1 MRLYSR
7 THETSCGIDL
17 HARTMYVCVLDREG
31 QTLVHRNLPCRPDAL
46 LAALAPLRDRD
57 LVVGCEC
64 LFAWYWLADLCER
77 EGLPFALGHAL
88 GMRAIHGLKTK
99 SDKLDSWKIAQLLRG
114 GNFPCAYVYPRRFRA
129 TRDLLRR
136 RLHFVRF
143 RSELLT
149 HLKMSEA
156 QANLEPLK
164 QRLDHA
170 PNRAGFAERFPLGS
184 SRSSIAADCRLL
196 DSIDD
201 LVGGLERELVACAK
215 GDDLAA
221 FYRLRSVPGI
231 GEILAMTIFYEV
243 PDFDRFDTVQQFASY
258 ARLVAPRGE
267 SAGKL
272 GGASGRKQGNVHLKW
287 AFSEAAVLLLRNNP
301 RAQKLHSRLVARF
314 GKAKALSVLAHK
326 LGRAVFH
333 MQKRQQPFDAER
345 FYREA

>member
-1 MRLYSR
+1 MRVYSR
-7 THETSCGIDL
+7 SHEFTCGIDL
-17 HARTMYVCVLDREG
+17 HARTMYLCVLDREG
-31 QTLVHRNLPCRPDAL
+31 QPVLHRNLPCRPEAFL
-46 LAALAPLRDRD
+46 EAIAPFRSD
-57 LVVGCEC
+57 LIVGCEC
-64 LFAWYWLADLCER
+64 LFAWYWLADLCE
-77 EGLPFALGHAL
+77 EESISFVLGHAL
-88 GMRAIHGLKTK
+88 GMRSVYGLKTK

-114 GNFPCAYVYPRRFRA
+114 GNFPLAYVYPRRFRA

-164 QRLDHA
+164 KRLDHA
-170 PNRAGFAERFPLGS
+170 PNRSGFPERFPEGS
-184 SRSSIAADCRLL
+184 SRSSIGADCRLL
-196 DSIDD
+196 DAIDD
-201 LVGGLERELVACAK
+201 LVGDLERELVACAK

-231 GEILAMTIFYEV
+231 GEILGMTIFYEV

-258 ARLVAPRGE
+258 ARLVSPRSE

-272 GGASGRKQGNVHLKW
+272 GGSRGRKQGNVHLKW

>member
-7 THETSCGIDL
+7 THDVSCGIDL
-17 HARTMYVCVLDREG
+17 HARTMYLCILDRAG
-31 QTLVHRNLPCRPDAL
+31 QTLLHRNLPTRPEAL
-46 LAALAPLRDRD
+46 LDALAPFRSAD

-77 EGLPFALGHAL
+77 EGIPFALGHAL
-88 GMRAIHGLKTK
+88 GMRSIHGLKTK

-156 QANLEPLK
+156 QSNLEPLK

-170 PNRAGFAERFPLGS
+170 PNRVGFAERFPDGS

-201 LVGGLERELVACAK
+201 LVGDLERELVACAK

-231 GEILAMTIFYEV
+231 GEILAMTIFYEI

-287 AFSEAAVLLLRNNP
+287 AFSEAAVLLLHNNP

>member
-7 THETSCGIDL
+7 THDVSCGIDL
-17 HARTMYVCVLDREG
+17 HARTMYLCILDRAG
-31 QTLVHRNLPCRPDAL
+31 QTLLHRNLPTRPEAL
-46 LAALAPLRDRD
+46 LDALAPFRSAD

-77 EGLPFALGHAL
+77 EGIPFALGHAL
-88 GMRAIHGLKTK
+88 GMRSIHGLKTK

-164 QRLDHA
+164 QRLDH
-170 PNRAGFAERFPLGS
+170 PSNRAGFPERFPEGS

-201 LVGGLERELVACAK
+201 LVGDLERELVACAK

-231 GEILAMTIFYEV
+231 GEILAMTIFYEI

>member
-1 MRLYSR
+1 MRVYSR
-7 THETSCGIDL
+7 SHEFTCGVDL
-17 HARTMYVCVLDREG
+17 HARSMYLCVLDREG
-31 QTLVHRNLPCRPDAL
+31 QAVLHRNLPCRPDAF
-46 LAALAPLRDRD
+46 LAAIAPFRSG

-64 LFAWYWLADLCER
+64 LFAWYWLADLCEE
-77 EGLPFALGHAL
+77 EGIEFVLGHAL
-88 GMRAIHGLKTK
+88 GMRLVYGLKTK

-114 GNFPCAYVYPRRFRA
+114 GNFPLAYVYPRRFRA

-164 QRLDHA
+164 KRLDHA
-170 PNRAGFAERFPLGS
+170 PNRSGFPERFPEGS
-184 SRSSIAADCRLL
+184 SRSSISADCRLL

-201 LVGGLERELVACAK
+201 LVGDLERELVACAK

-231 GEILAMTIFYEV
+231 GEILGMTIFYEV

-258 ARLVAPRGE
+258 SRLVAPRIE

-272 GGASGRKQGNVHLKW
+272 GGSRGRKQGNVHLKW

-301 RAQKLHSRLVARF
+301 RAQKLHSRLVSRF

>member
-1 MRLYSR
+1 MRVYPRRHDL
-7 THETSCGIDL
+7 SCGIDL
-17 HARTMYVCVLDREG
+17 HARTMYVCVLDHEG
-31 QTLVHRNLPCRPDAL
+31 QTALHRNLPSRPEAL
-46 LAALAPLRDRD
+46 LSVLAPFRAAD

-64 LFAWYWLADLCER
+64 LFAWYWLADVCEA
-77 EGLPFALGHAL
+77 EGIPFVLGHAL

-99 SDKLDSWKIAQLLRG
+99 SDKLDSWKIAQLLHG
-114 GNFPCAYVYPRRFRA
+114 GNFPVAYVYPRRFRA

-164 QRLDHA
+164 KRLDHPA
-170 PNRAGFAERFPLGS
+170 QRAGFPARFPEGS
-184 SRSSIAADCRLL
+184 ARSSIAADCRLL
-196 DSIDD
+196 DALDD
-201 LVGGLERELVACAK
+201 LVADLERELVATAK
-215 GDDLAA
+215 ADDLAA

-231 GEILAMTIFYEV
+231 GEILALTLFYEV

-258 ARLVAPRGE
+258 ARLVAPRTE
-267 SAGKL
+267 SSGKL
-272 GGASGRKQGNVHLKW
+272 GGSRGRKQGNVHLKW
-287 AFSEAAVLLLRNNP
+287 AFSEAAVTLLRNNP
-301 RAQKLHSRLVARF
+301 PAQRLHSRLVARF

-345 FYREA
+345 FYRVA

>member
-7 THETSCGIDL
+7 THDASCGIDL
-17 HARTMYVCVLDREG
+17 HARTMYVCVLDSEG
-31 QTLVHRNLPCRPDAL
+31 KTLLHRNLPTRPEAL
-46 LAALAPLRDRD
+46 LGALAPFRSAD

-64 LFAWYWLADLCER
+64 LFAWYWLADLCEQ
-77 EGLPFALGHAL
+77 EGIPFALGHAL

-136 RLHFVRF
+136 RLLFVRF

-149 HLKMSEA
+149 HLKMFEA

-164 QRLDHA
+164 KRLDHA
-170 PNRAGFAERFPLGS
+170 PNRTDFPERFPEGS

-201 LVGGLERELVACAK
+201 LVGDLERELVASAK
-215 GDDLAA
+215 ADDLAA

-231 GEILAMTIFYEV
+231 GEILGMTIFYQV

-258 ARLVAPRGE
+258 ARLVSPRTE
-267 SAGKL
+267 SAGKQRERP
-272 GGASGRKQGNVHLKW
+272 AGRDD
-287 AFSEAAVLLLRNNP
+287 LR
-301 RAQKLHSRLVARF
+301 RSSRRSY
-314 GKAKALSVLAHK
+314 GC
-326 LGRAVFH
+326 
-333 MQKRQQPFDAER
+333 
-345 FYREA
+345 

>member
-1 MRLYSR
+1 MRVYAR
-7 THETSCGIDL
+7 RHEVSCGIDL
-17 HARTMYVCVLDREG
+17 HARTMYLCVLDREG
-31 QTLVHRNLPCRPDAL
+31 RTVLHRNLPCRPEAL
-46 LAALAPLRDRD
+46 LAALEPFRDRD

-64 LFAWYWLADLCER
+64 LFAWYWLADLCEA
-77 EGLPFALGHAL
+77 EGIPFVLGHAL
-88 GMRAIHGLKTK
+88 AMRSIHGLKTK
-99 SDKLDSWKIAQLLRG
+99 SDKLDSWKIAQLLHG
-114 GNFPCAYVYPRRFRA
+114 GNFPPAYVYPRRFRA

-156 QANLEPLK
+156 QANLEPTR
-164 QRLDHA
+164 QRLDRPAH
-170 PNRAGFAERFPLGS
+170 RAGFPERFPEGS

-196 DSIDD
+196 DAIDA
-201 LVGGLERELVACAK
+201 LVADLERELVASAK

-221 FYRLRSVPGI
+221 FHRLRSVPGI
-231 GEILAMTIFYEV
+231 GEILALTIFYEI

-258 ARLVAPRGE
+258 ARLVAPRSE
-267 SAGKL
+267 SGGKL
-272 GGASGRKQGNVHLKW
+272 AGSHGRKQGNAHLKW
-287 AFSEAAVLLLRNNP
+287 AFSEAAVLLLRDNP
-301 RAQKLHSRLVARF
+301 RAQRLHARLVARF

-333 MQKRQQPFDAER
+333 MQKRKQPFDAER

>member
-1 MRLYSR
+1 MER
-7 THETSCGIDL
+7 
-17 HARTMYVCVLDREG
+17 
-31 QTLVHRNLPCRPDAL
+31 
-46 LAALAPLRDRD
+46 LAPRAPR
-57 LVVGCEC
+57 
-64 LFAWYWLADLCER
+64 
-77 EGLPFALGHAL
+77 PAL
-88 GMRAIHGLKTK
+88 
-99 SDKLDSWKIAQLLRG
+99 
-114 GNFPCAYVYPRRFRA
+114 
-129 TRDLLRR
+129 
-136 RLHFVRF
+136 
-143 RSELLT
+143 
-149 HLKMSEA
+149 
-156 QANLEPLK
+156 
-164 QRLDHA
+164 
-170 PNRAGFAERFPLGS
+170 
-184 SRSSIAADCRLL
+184 
-196 DSIDD
+196 DD
-201 LVGGLERELVACAK
+201 LVGDLERELVACAK

-231 GEILAMTIFYEV
+231 GEILAMTIFYEI

>member
-7 THETSCGIDL
+7 IHDVSCGIDL
-17 HARTMYVCVLDREG
+17 HARSMYLCVLDREG
-31 QTLVHRNLPCRPDAL
+31 KTLLHRNLPTRPEAL
-46 LAALAPLRDRD
+46 LCALAPFRSAD

-64 LFAWYWLADLCER
+64 LFAWYWLADTCEQ
-77 EGLPFALGHAL
+77 EGIPFALGHAL
-88 GMRAIHGLKTK
+88 GMRSIHGLKTK

-114 GNFPCAYVYPRRFRA
+114 GNFPNAYVYPRRFRA

-156 QANLEPLK
+156 QANLEPQK
-164 QRLDHA
+164 KRLDHA
-170 PNRAGFAERFPLGS
+170 PNRAGFPERFPEGS

-201 LVGGLERELVACAK
+201 LVGDLERELVASAK
-215 GDDLAA
+215 ADDLAA

-231 GEILAMTIFYEV
+231 GEILGLTIFYEV

-258 ARLVAPRGE
+258 SRLVAPRAE

-272 GGASGRKQGNVHLKW
+272 GGSSGRKQGNVHLKW
-287 AFSEAAVLLLRNNP
+287 AFSEAAVLLLRNNL

>member
-1 MRLYSR
+1 MRLYSGS
-7 THETSCGIDL
+7 HQFSCGVDL
-17 HARTMYVCVLDREG
+17 HARSMFVCILDRAGEAV
-31 QTLVHRNLPCRPDAL
+31 LHRNLPCRPEAF
-46 LAALAPLRDRD
+46 LAAVAPFRSD

-64 LFAWYWLADLCER
+64 LFAWYWLADLCEA
-77 EGLPFALGHAL
+77 EQIHFVLGHAL
-88 GMRAIHGLKTK
+88 GMRSVHGLKTK
-99 SDKLDSWKIAQLLRG
+99 SDKVDSWKIAQLLRG
-114 GNFPCAYVYPRRFRA
+114 GNFPLAYVYPRRFRA

-149 HLKMSEA
+149 HLRMSEA
-156 QANLEPLK
+156 QINLEPSRK
-164 QRLDHA
+164 RFDHA
-170 PNRAGFAERFPLGS
+170 PNRAGLAQRFPEGS

-196 DSIDD
+196 DSLDA
-201 LVGGLERELVACAK
+201 LVGDLERELVAAAK
-215 GDDLAA
+215 ADDLAA

-231 GEILAMTIFYEV
+231 GEILALTLFYEV

-258 ARLVAPRGE
+258 ARLVAPRAE

-272 GGASGRKQGNVHLKW
+272 GGSRGRKQGNVHLKW

-301 RAQKLHSRLVARF
+301 RAQRLHSRLVARF

-333 MQKRQQPFDAER
+333 MQKRKQPFDAER

>member
-1 MRLYSR
+1 
-7 THETSCGIDL
+7 
-17 HARTMYVCVLDREG
+17 MYVCVLDREG
-31 QTLVHRNLPCRPDAL
+31 QTVLHRNLPCRPEAF
-46 LAALAPLRDRD
+46 LAAIAPFRGSD

-64 LFAWYWLADLCER
+64 LFAWYWLADLCEA
-77 EGLPFALGHAL
+77 EGIPFVLGHAL

-114 GNFPCAYVYPRRFRA
+114 GNFPLAYVYPRRFRA

-156 QANLEPLK
+156 QANLEPLRL
-164 QRLDHA
+164 RLDRA
-170 PNRAGFAERFPLGS
+170 ANRAGFPARFPQGS

-196 DSIDD
+196 DALDG
-201 LVGGLERELVACAK
+201 LVSDLERELVASAK
-215 GDDLAA
+215 ADDLAA

-231 GEILAMTIFYEV
+231 GEILALTIFYEV

-258 ARLVAPRGE
+258 ARLVAPRAE
-267 SAGKL
+267 SSGKL
-272 GGASGRKQGNVHLKW
+272 GGSRGRKQGNAHLKW
-287 AFSEAAVLLLRNNP
+287 AFSEAAVLLLRDNP

-345 FYREA
+345 FYRTA

>member
-1 MRLYSR
+1 MRVYSR
-7 THETSCGIDL
+7 SHEFTCGIDL

-31 QTLVHRNLPCRPDAL
+31 QAVLHRNLPCRPEAF
-46 LAALAPLRDRD
+46 LAAIAPFRSD
-57 LVVGCEC
+57 LIVGCEC
-64 LFAWYWLADLCER
+64 LFAWYWLADLCEE
-77 EGLPFALGHAL
+77 EGIEFVLGHAL
-88 GMRAIHGLKTK
+88 GMRSVYGLKTK

-114 GNFPCAYVYPRRFRA
+114 GNFPLAYVYPRRFRA

-164 QRLDHA
+164 KRLDHA
-170 PNRAGFAERFPLGS
+170 PNRSGFPDRFPEGS
-184 SRSSIAADCRLL
+184 SRSSIIADCRLL
-196 DSIDD
+196 DAVDD
-201 LVGGLERELVACAK
+201 LVGDLERELVACAK

-231 GEILAMTIFYEV
+231 GEILGMTIFYEV

-258 ARLVAPRGE
+258 SRLVAPRTE

-272 GGASGRKQGNVHLKW
+272 GGSRGRKQGNVHLKW

-326 LGRAVFH
+326 LGHAVFH

>member
-1 MRLYSR
+1 MRVYSR
-7 THETSCGIDL
+7 CHEFSCGVDL
-17 HARTMYVCVLDREG
+17 HARTMYLCVLDRAD
-31 QTLVHRNLPCRPDAL
+31 QTVLHRNLPCRPEAFLD
-46 LAALAPLRDRD
+46 ALAPFRQAD

-64 LFAWYWLADLCER
+64 LFAWYWLADLCEQ
-77 EGLPFALGHAL
+77 EGIPFALGHAL
-88 GMRAIHGLKTK
+88 GMRSTHGLKTK
-99 SDKLDSWKIAQLLRG
+99 SDKLDSWKIAQLLKG
-114 GNFPCAYVYPRRFRA
+114 GNFPSAYVYPRRFRA

-143 RSELLT
+143 RFELLT
-149 HLKMSEA
+149 HLKVSEA
-156 QANLEPLK
+156 LANLEPLK
-164 QRLDHA
+164 KRLDHA
-170 PNRAGFAERFPLGS
+170 PNRSGFPERFPEGS
-184 SRSSIAADCRLL
+184 SRSSIGADCRLL
-196 DSIDD
+196 DAIDG
-201 LVGGLERELVACAK
+201 LVGDLERELVACAK

-231 GEILAMTIFYEV
+231 GEILGMTIFYEV

-258 ARLVAPRGE
+258 SRLVAPRTE

-272 GGASGRKQGNVHLKW
+272 GGSRGRKQGNVHLKW

-333 MQKRQQPFDAER
+333 MQKRKQPFDAEK

>member
-1 MRLYSR
+1 MRS
-7 THETSCGIDL
+7 
-17 HARTMYVCVLDREG
+17 
-31 QTLVHRNLPCRPDAL
+31 
-46 LAALAPLRDRD
+46 
-57 LVVGCEC
+57 
-64 LFAWYWLADLCER
+64 
-77 EGLPFALGHAL
+77 
-88 GMRAIHGLKTK
+88 IHGLKTK

-164 QRLDHA
+164 QRLDQA

-258 ARLVAPRGE
+258 ARLVAPRAE

-301 RAQKLHSRLVARF
+301 SAQKLHSRLVARF

-326 LGRAVFH
+326 LGRAIFH